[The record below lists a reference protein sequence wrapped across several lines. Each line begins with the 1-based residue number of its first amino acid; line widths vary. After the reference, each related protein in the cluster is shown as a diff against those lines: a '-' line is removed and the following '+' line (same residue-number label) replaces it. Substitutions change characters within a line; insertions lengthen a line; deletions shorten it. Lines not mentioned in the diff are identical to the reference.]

1 MRPSISYGP
10 GLPDD
15 GELRLCGDV
24 AGKRVLELG
33 GRGGAALAFA
43 SRGAKAIVVEPDNDV
58 LTDVR
63 RGATELSAAGEEI
76 RVECHHGEPADLGFA
91 TSTSIDL
98 VFSAGIL
105 SEIDDLPRL
114 LRQVNRVLK
123 ADAAFVFSMRHPFG
137 AIVQGTTV
145 IGRYGDRS
153 RTISELFM
161 ALNRAN
167 FRVDVLAEPEPTN
180 TPSAVVPPSLIV
192 RARKLGL

>member
-1 MRPSISYGP
+1 MRPAISYGP

-15 GELRLCGDV
+15 AELRLCGDV

-43 SRGAKAIVVEPDNDV
+43 ARGAKAIVVEPDNDV
-58 LTDVR
+58 LGQVR
-63 RGATELSAAGEEI
+63 QGASELSAGGEEI
-76 RVECHHGEPADLGFA
+76 RVECHLGEPADLGFA
-91 TSTSIDL
+91 TSASVDL

-137 AIVQGTTV
+137 AIVQGTTIV
-145 IGRYGDRS
+145 ARYGDRG

-167 FRVDVLAEPEPTN
+167 FRVDVLAEPEPLGE
-180 TPSAVVPPSLIV
+180 AAAVPPALIV